1 MMKVIEI
8 LSSQKDH
15 SPRNTNSKFA
25 PEKMLGLEDELRFL
39 FGGRL
44 ASRPMSRCKLAVS
57 FMEGRRLKLVNPS
70 FYYRLVVVSISFVF
84 SPDPF

>member
-39 FGGRL
+39 LGG
-44 ASRPMSRCKLAVS
+44 VS
-57 FMEGRRLKLVNPS
+57 TYVEVLWLLVS
-70 FYYRLVVVSISFVF
+70 VSSW
-84 SPDPF
+84 